1 MSDDYDSD
9 DGEGGGGLN
18 TELIFSYL
26 AFVKRAIVRRK
37 YLVLGVFAAVMVL
50 ALLCVRYWPRTYYC
64 ESRLM
69 ATGKGLSQ
77 RTEERGGDA
86 LKGATEFVVRHEN
99 LEAII
104 KQTDLVRLY
113 QERRQPIIKLK
124 DAILEKFRGPI
135 GEKALYGGLV
145 WTLEEKLKATTEGS
159 SLTISVEWPDAQSSA
174 LIVDAA
180 QNNFFEVRHVAE
192 ISTISEYIS
201 ILEGHASRL
210 RGEVDALAQQ
220 IRQLKENKRNESL
233 ARLKGALGPKAT
245 PAEVNAAATRGIVVP
260 ARPRSSLVP
269 DEETVRLKVML
280 EAKQRA
286 IADLEDSRQRRLVDL
301 QSKLADMQT
310 KYTAQHPLVIDAKQG
325 IASLS
330 QETSQVSAL
339 RGEVRSIEA
348 DIRRRTGSAESPSG
362 GTVVIRAPGE
372 AAAPTAAPLPA
383 DITNLLQDIKEE
395 DLDPA
400 VTAQFRYAVENYS
413 SIRGQISSARVD
425 LDTSQA
431 AFKYRYKVVVPPE
444 APDKAIKPKIPLILG
459 GGFFLALVLSLIS
472 AIAAEL
478 KDGRIV
484 ESWQVQ
490 QIALPLLAELS
501 FPPAPS
507 SSSTDTTPD

>member
-1 MSDDYDSD
+1 MSDDYDSEE
-9 DGEGGGGLN
+9 GEGGGGLN
-18 TELIFSYL
+18 TELIASYL
-26 AFVKRAIVRRK
+26 AFGKRAIIGRK
-37 YLVLGVFAAVMVL
+37 YLVLGMFAGVMALVL
-50 ALLCVRYWPRTYYC
+50 LAAKYWPRTYYC

-69 ATGKGLSQ
+69 ATGRGLSQ

-113 QERRQPIIKLK
+113 LERRQPIIKLK
-124 DAILEKFRGPI
+124 DAIMEKIRGPVS
-135 GEKALYGGLV
+135 EKSLYGGLV
-145 WTLEEKLKATTEGS
+145 WTLEEKLKAVTEGT
-159 SLTISVEWPDAQSSA
+159 SLTIGVEWPDAQSAA

-180 QNNFFEVRHVAE
+180 QNNFFEVRHIAE

-210 RGEVDALAQQ
+210 RGEVDSLAQQ
-220 IRQLKENKRNESL
+220 IRQLKENKRSETL
-233 ARLKGALGPKAT
+233 AKFKGTAPEK
-245 PAEVNAAATRGIVVP
+245 PASAGGETRVVTAP
-260 ARPRSSLVP
+260 RPRPSLVP
-269 DEETVRLKVML
+269 DEETVRLKVLL

-286 IADLEDSRQRRLVDL
+286 IAELEDFRNRRVLEL
-301 QSKLADMQT
+301 QTKLADLKQKFT
-310 KYTAQHPLVIDAKQG
+310 DQHPQVLDAKQN

-330 QETSQVSAL
+330 HETSQVTAL
-339 RGEVRSIEA
+339 RAEVKQIEA
-348 DIRRRTGSAESPSG
+348 DVRRRTGLPDAPSG
-362 GTVVIRAPGE
+362 GGTMVIRTPGE

-383 DITNLLQDIKEE
+383 DITNLLQDVKEE

-413 SIRGQISSARVD
+413 SIRGQISAARVD

-444 APDKAIKPKIPLILG
+444 APDKPMKPKIPLVIG
-459 GGFFLALVLSLIS
+459 GGLFLALVISLLS
-472 AIAAEL
+472 AIIAEL
-478 KDGRIV
+478 RSDRIV
-484 ESWQVQ
+484 EDWQVQ
-490 QIALPLLAELS
+490 QIALPLLAELT

-507 SSSTDTTPD
+507 SSTETTTPE

>member
-9 DGEGGGGLN
+9 EGEGGGGLN
-18 TELIFSYL
+18 TELIVSYL
-26 AFVKRAIVRRK
+26 MFAKRAIVRRK
-37 YLVLGVFAAVMVL
+37 YLVLGVFAALTAFVL
-50 ALLCVRYWPRTYYC
+50 LAVKYWPRTYYC

-69 ATGKGLSQ
+69 ATGRGLSQ

-113 QERRQPIIKLK
+113 QERRQPIVKLK
-124 DAILEKFRGPI
+124 DAIMEKIRGPI
-135 GEKALYGGLV
+135 TEKQLYGGLV
-145 WTLEEKLKATTEGS
+145 WTLEEKLKATTEGT
-159 SLTISVEWPDAQSSA
+159 SLTIGVEWPDAQSAA

-180 QNNFFEVRHVAE
+180 QNNFFEVRHIAE

-210 RGEVDALAQQ
+210 RGEVDSLAQQ
-220 IRQLKENKRNESL
+220 IRQLKENKRNEAL
-233 ARLKGALGPKAT
+233 AKLKGVA
-245 PAEVNAAATRGIVVP
+245 PAEKAGATEEVRRLVAAP
-260 ARPRSSLVP
+260 RPRPSLVP
-269 DEETVRLKVML
+269 DEETVRLKVLL

-286 IADLEDSRQRRLVDL
+286 VADLEDFRNRRLLDL
-301 QSKLADMQT
+301 QQKLVELKQKFT
-310 KYTAQHPLVIDAKQG
+310 EQHPQVMDVKQN

-330 QETSQVSAL
+330 HETSQVTAL
-339 RGEVRSIEA
+339 RAEVKGIEA
-348 DIRRRTGSAESPSG
+348 DIRRRTGAPEAPGGG
-362 GTVVIRAPGE
+362 GTIIVRAPGE
-372 AAAPTAAPLPA
+372 TATPAAAPLPA
-383 DITNLLQDIKEE
+383 DITNLLQDVKEE
-395 DLDPA
+395 ELDPA

-444 APDKAIKPKIPLILG
+444 APDKPIKPKIPLVIG
-459 GGFFLALVLSLIS
+459 GGLFLALVVSLLS
-472 AIAAEL
+472 AIVSEL
-478 KDGRIV
+478 RTDRIV
-484 ESWQVQ
+484 EDWQVQ
-490 QIALPLLAELS
+490 QIALPLLAELT

-507 SSSTDTTPD
+507 SSTTDSPTE

>member
-1 MSDDYDSD
+1 MSDDYDAD
-9 DGEGGGGLN
+9 EGEGGGGLN

-26 AFVKRAIVRRK
+26 LFAKRAIVRRK
-37 YLVLGVFAAVMVL
+37 YLVLGAFAAVMLIVL
-50 ALLCVRYWPRTYYC
+50 LGVKYWPRTYYC

-104 KQTDLVRLY
+104 KQTDLLRLF
-113 QERRQPIIKLK
+113 QERRQPVIKLK
-124 DAILEKFRGPI
+124 DAIMDKVRGPVS
-135 GEKALYGGLV
+135 EKALYGGLV
-145 WTLEEKLKATTEGS
+145 WTLEEKLKATTEGQ
-159 SLTISVEWPDAQSSA
+159 SLTISVEWPDAQSAA

-180 QNNFFEVRHVAE
+180 QNNFFEVRHIAE

-233 ARLKGALGPKAT
+233 ARLKGAVPEK
-245 PAEVNAAATRGIVVP
+245 PASEGTTTKTITVP
-260 ARPRSSLVP
+260 ARPRPSLVP
-269 DEETVRLKVML
+269 DAETVRLKVL
-280 EAKQRA
+280 LDAKQRA
-286 IADLEDSRQRRLVDL
+286 IADLEDARNRRLLDL
-301 QSKLADMQT
+301 QSKLADLQQ
-310 KYTAQHPLVIDAKQG
+310 KYTNQHPQVIDAKQA
-325 IASLS
+325 IAALS
-330 QETSQVSAL
+330 HETSQVAAL
-339 RGEVRSIEA
+339 RAEAKGIEA
-348 DIRRRTGSAESPSG
+348 DIRSRSGTPEGPSG
-362 GTVVIRAPGE
+362 GGTVTIRMGE
-372 AAAPTAAPLPA
+372 AALVSAAPLPA

-444 APDKAIKPKIPLILG
+444 APDKPVKPKIPLLLG
-459 GGFFLALVLSLIS
+459 GGFFLAIVIGLLS
-472 AIAAEL
+472 AILAEL

-490 QIALPLLAELS
+490 QIALPLLAELQ

-507 SSSTDTTPD
+507 SSTSSERSQE